1 MTKIPLYLKADKDA
15 PRATDS
21 EFYLLARNGLFFCRN
36 HRFFQSDVLCSK
48 GPGWLASHN
57 VHCQL
62 NFPRIKKTMLERIVG
77 FFSRIYETH
86 GSEAV
91 VLLAWNQKEHQYR
104 ILVPDQEATVWESY
118 GGYRSALDVHYTV
131 PLVLP
136 PDHLLV
142 GDIHCHARGD
152 AYSSFT
158 DREDEFYKTGFHVV
172 VGRIHQDPPVFHL
185 EFTVDGKRFPAH
197 FDDLFEGYRRRRG
210 GVPPGWLEK
219 VRVKVK
225 KPYSIGYDDLSWKRD
240 PYARDIH

>member
-1 MTKIPLYLKADKDA
+1 MTKIPLYLKTEEDM
-15 PRATDS
+15 PRASDS

-36 HRFFQSDVLCSK
+36 HSFFQSDVLCSR
-48 GPGWLASHN
+48 GPNWLARHD
-57 VHCQL
+57 VDCRL
-62 NFPRIKKTMLERIVG
+62 NFPKIKQTMLEQIVG
-77 FFSRIYETH
+77 FFSRIYDTH

-91 VLLAWNQKEHQYR
+91 ALLAWNQKEQQYR
-104 ILVPDQEATVWESY
+104 VLVPDQEATVWESY

-172 VGRIHQDPPVFHL
+172 VGRIHHDPPAFHL
-185 EFTVDGKRFPAH
+185 EFTVDGKRFPAQ
-197 FDDLFEGYRRRRG
+197 FDDLFEGYRRQRG

-219 VRVKVK
+219 VSIKVK
-225 KPYSIGYDDLSWKRD
+225 KPYSISYDRNRD

>member
-1 MTKIPLYLKADKDA
+1 MTKIPLYLKTGDDM

-36 HRFFQSDVLCSK
+36 HRFFCSDVLCSR
-48 GPGWLASHN
+48 GPGCLAEHD
-57 VHCQL
+57 VQCQL

-77 FFSRIYETH
+77 FFSSIYEIH

-91 VLLAWNQKEHQYR
+91 VLLAWNQKEQQYR
-104 ILVPDQEATVWESY
+104 VLVPDQEATVWESY
-118 GGYRSALDVHYTV
+118 DGHRSALDVHYTV

-142 GDIHCHARGD
+142 GDIHCHATGG

-172 VGRIHQDPPVFHL
+172 VGRIQQEPPIFHL
-185 EFTVDGKRFPAH
+185 EFAVDGKRFPAH
-197 FDDLFEGYRRRRG
+197 FEDLIEGYRRRRS
-210 GVPPGWLEK
+210 GVPRQWLEK
-219 VRVKVK
+219 VSVKVNR
-225 KPYSIGYDDLSWKRD
+225 PYSIDPDRRWSRD
-240 PYARDIH
+240 PYARETL